1 MTDAQ
6 DYMFQRLDMMEKRQ
20 KEINDLLAEGNL
32 SSQKIVDLS
41 KELSTYDE
49 PVSLYVEYKKMVSDK
64 EAAEALSKDQDPD
77 MKMMGESEV
86 ERLTPLIDEK
96 LEQLQKAL
104 LPKDAD
110 DDHNVVMEIKGAV
123 GGEEAC
129 LFAADLFRM
138 YSKYAESQ
146 GWKVQ
151 IMDESLTPLGGYS
164 NVTLVVKGKGAWSKL
179 KFESGIHR
187 VQRVPV
193 TEASGR
199 LHTSTAAVLV
209 MPEQQNVDIQINPQD
224 LEIETYRSSG
234 AGGQNVNKTES
245 AVRIIHKPSG
255 IVVTCQVERSQMQ
268 NKELAMNLLRTR
280 LKAKMDSEKKAKLEA
295 ERKLQIGTGDRS
307 EKIRTYNYPQ
317 NRVTDHRIGFTLQ
330 KLDRVMEGDLEEII
344 DALRSA
350 HEKDLVMEQMKGV
363 Q

>member
-146 GWKVQ
+146 GW
-151 IMDESLTPLGGYS
+151 
-164 NVTLVVKGKGAWSKL
+164 
-179 KFESGIHR
+179 
-187 VQRVPV
+187 
-193 TEASGR
+193 
-199 LHTSTAAVLV
+199 
-209 MPEQQNVDIQINPQD
+209 
-224 LEIETYRSSG
+224 
-234 AGGQNVNKTES
+234 
-245 AVRIIHKPSG
+245 
-255 IVVTCQVERSQMQ
+255 
-268 NKELAMNLLRTR
+268 
-280 LKAKMDSEKKAKLEA
+280 
-295 ERKLQIGTGDRS
+295 
-307 EKIRTYNYPQ
+307 
-317 NRVTDHRIGFTLQ
+317 
-330 KLDRVMEGDLEEII
+330 
-344 DALRSA
+344 
-350 HEKDLVMEQMKGV
+350 
-363 Q
+363 